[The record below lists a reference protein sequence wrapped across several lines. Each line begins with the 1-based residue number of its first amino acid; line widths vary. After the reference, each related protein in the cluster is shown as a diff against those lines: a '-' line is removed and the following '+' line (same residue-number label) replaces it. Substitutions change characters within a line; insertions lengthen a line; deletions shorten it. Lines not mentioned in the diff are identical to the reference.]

1 MMEPLFVSAS
11 PMWAGIPYP
20 GSPWPQAPL
29 QPTPQAIL
37 PFGGQAPTGFPLPPY
52 GSPSQISH
60 PYLPQALA
68 GYGAVPGTALEVA
81 SAATAPAVVAAV
93 AARRG
98 QPSGPTS
105 DQDIE
110 DFIYD
115 ALELLPSTND
125 IEVRCD
131 NARTTLTG
139 SVHHKRL
146 KREVGEIAW
155 AIPGV
160 SDVQN
165 NVTIA
170 ARRRARTGPREAES
184 QVPVAASRK

>member
-1 MMEPLFVSAS
+1 MIEPLFGSAS
-11 PMWAGIPYP
+11 PMWVGIPYP
-20 GSPWPQAPL
+20 GSVWPHSPPQA
-29 QPTPQAIL
+29 TL
-37 PFGGQAPTGFPLPPY
+37 PFGGRAPTGPPVSPLPTY
-52 GSPSQISH
+52 GSSPQMSE
-60 PYLPQALA
+60 PYLPQALT
-68 GYGAVPGTALEVA
+68 GYGAVTGSGQEVF
-81 SAATAPAVVAAV
+81 AATAPAVVAAV
-93 AARRG
+93 AMRRG

-105 DQDIE
+105 DPDIE

-125 IEVRCD
+125 VEVRCD
-131 NARTTLTG
+131 NGRTTLTG

-146 KREVGEIAW
+146 KREVGEVAW

-170 ARRRARTGPREAES
+170 TRRRARTGPREAES
-184 QVPVAASRK
+184 QGPVAAARK